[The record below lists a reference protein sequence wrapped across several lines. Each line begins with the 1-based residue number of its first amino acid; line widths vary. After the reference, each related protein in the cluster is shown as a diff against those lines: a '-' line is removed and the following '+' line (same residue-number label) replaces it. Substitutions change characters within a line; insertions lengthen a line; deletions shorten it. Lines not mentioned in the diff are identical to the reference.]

1 MRAIV
6 LREHGGPEKLILADV
21 DKPVPGKGEVLV
33 RIHAAALNPVDAK
46 IRNGLPI
53 GPALPAILGADMA
66 GVVEAVGEDVRGFAI
81 GEEVY
86 GCVGGVKGMGGTLA
100 SHIAADAQL
109 LAKMPA
115 NLTFREA
122 AALPLVAITAANVM
136 ERLAIV
142 PGEKVLVHGGVGGVG
157 HIAVQM
163 AKAAGAHVVTTVS
176 TPEAGQVARELG
188 ADAAVLR
195 STPVADYVAE
205 HTGGRGFDAVIDTVG
220 GENLLRSFEATMVRG
235 RIATTNAR
243 TTIDLGQM
251 HGKALSLHVIF
262 MLLPLLTGKDRAA
275 HGIVLR
281 DVAAQVEAGKLRPL
295 LDPRLF
301 DLERAAEAHALLD
314 SGGARGKI
322 VIDIA

>member
-6 LREHGGPEKLILADV
+6 LREHGGPEKLTLADV
-21 DKPVPGKGEVLV
+21 DTPTPGAGEVLV

-53 GPALPAILGADMA
+53 GPSLPAILGADMA
-66 GVVEAVGEDVRGFAI
+66 GVVEAVGADVRGFAI
-81 GEEVY
+81 GEAVY
-86 GCVGGVKGMGGTLA
+86 GCVGGVKGLGGTLA
-100 SHIAADAQL
+100 SHVAADAQL

-142 PGEKVLVHGGVGGVG
+142 PGEKVLVHGGIGGVG

-163 AKAAGAHVVTTVS
+163 AKAAGAYVVTTVS
-176 TPEAGQVARELG
+176 TPEAGEVARELG

-220 GENLLRSFEATMVRG
+220 GENLLLSFEATMVRG
-235 RIATTNAR
+235 RVATTNAR

-262 MLLPLLTGKDRAA
+262 MLLPLLTGQGRAA

-281 DVAAQVEAGKLRPL
+281 DVAGQVEAGKLRPL
-295 LDPRLF
+295 LDPHLF
-301 DLERAAEAHALLD
+301 DLESAAEAHALLD
-314 SGGARGKI
+314 SGKGRGKI
-322 VIDIA
+322 VIDIV